1 MRNNILKTINLH
13 EQFKFKPKNLIIYLV
28 EVEYLKVKEKT
39 QNCQVQVLK
48 KKMQDIREIKKK
60 VQPKKKTET
69 SQNLIFFYPTFFLF
83 ILLFVGNSE
92 CCHTIHALPTS
103 SPFQMKME
111 EIYLVA
117 FRGKFCHF

>member
-28 EVEYLKVKEKT
+28 EVEYWKVKEKT

-69 SQNLIFFYPTFFLF
+69 SQNLFFFLPHF
-83 ILLFVGNSE
+83 LFVYSFICWEFGMLSYHSCTAYILSISNENGGDLFS
-92 CCHTIHALPTS
+92 C
-103 SPFQMKME
+103 F
-111 EIYLVA
+111 
-117 FRGKFCHF
+117 